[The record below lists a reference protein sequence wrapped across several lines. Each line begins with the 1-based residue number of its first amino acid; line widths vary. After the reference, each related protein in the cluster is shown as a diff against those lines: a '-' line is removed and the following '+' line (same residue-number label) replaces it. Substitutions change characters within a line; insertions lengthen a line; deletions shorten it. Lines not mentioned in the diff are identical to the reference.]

1 MKNLS
6 YLLLSFT
13 ILITVVIAIIIKP
26 SNLDIFSFFLALTW
40 LVFIVFINWLVS
52 FYFFSNTKQNSS
64 KFGILPSLHLV
75 VFLYSIFTVVTLFY
89 FWNHYNFGIL
99 PKLHWLIQVIGFG
112 ICGIIAILIL
122 IASKTSE
129 ISSPIDVIPKEELLN
144 KLKILI
150 SLIQKQNSEI
160 YLVLK
165 DLESYIKFSLPHPT
179 VIKDIENYKVLTKKI
194 MAITDRELEEKN
206 SVDIIKKL
214 LSIAKTC

>member
-89 FWNHYNFGIL
+89 FWNHYN
-99 PKLHWLIQVIGFG
+99 
-112 ICGIIAILIL
+112 
-122 IASKTSE
+122 
-129 ISSPIDVIPKEELLN
+129 
-144 KLKILI
+144 
-150 SLIQKQNSEI
+150 
-160 YLVLK
+160 
-165 DLESYIKFSLPHPT
+165 SY
-179 VIKDIENYKVLTKKI
+179 
-194 MAITDRELEEKN
+194 
-206 SVDIIKKL
+206 
-214 LSIAKTC
+214 